1 MYLFSFR
8 YGAWLLN
15 CLDRIL
21 GIEGWAG
28 WDGGFQNC
36 LDRMSG
42 IEGWAGWFGEFQ
54 NCLDRMSGIKG
65 WTGWV
70 GVGSGFVWLERVAC
84 GCYEFF
90 IEDAPEFQSES
101 AKVDEQAVGYVVCF
115 QIVDGLRFMAI
126 G

>member
-1 MYLFSFR
+1 MLGIEGWTGWVGEFQ
-8 YGAWLLN
+8 N

-21 GIEGWAG
+21 GIEGWVG
-28 WDGGFQNC
+28 EFLNC
-36 LDRMSG
+36 LDRMLG
-42 IEGWAGWFGEFQ
+42 IQ
-54 NCLDRMSGIKG
+54 G

-70 GVGSGFVWLERVAC
+70 GLGSGFVWLERVAC
-84 GCYEFF
+84 GCDEFF